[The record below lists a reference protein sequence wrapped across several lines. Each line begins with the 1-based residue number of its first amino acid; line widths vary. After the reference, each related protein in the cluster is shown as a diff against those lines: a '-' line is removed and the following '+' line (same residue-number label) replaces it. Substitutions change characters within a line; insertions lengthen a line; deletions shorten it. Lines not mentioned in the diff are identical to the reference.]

1 VNHLLCFGFGFTAQ
15 HLARLLPRDQWR
27 LTGTTR
33 SREGLAAIAEQNVE
47 GFVFQEMQTI
57 PASVTHILASIP
69 PGDKGDPVVL
79 KFANQLARTFS
90 WVAYLSTTGVY
101 GDRQGGWVD
110 EDSQLNPTSNRA
122 RRRVL
127 AELQWQPFKAHVFRL
142 PGIYGP
148 GRSQLDAVRDGTAR
162 RIVKPGQI
170 FSRIHVQDIADILA
184 ASIAKPNPGRI
195 YNVADDEACP
205 PQDVVAYAAELL
217 GLTPPPEVPFESAH
231 LSPMARS
238 FYDDSKRVSN
248 ARIKQELGYQLKYPN
263 YRLGLRALLHSQ
275 QAPRLAAPLGW
286 NDDRNNLKLHLPARP
301 N

>member
-1 VNHLLCFGFGFTAQ
+1 MNHLLCFGFGFTAQ
-15 HLARLLPRDQWR
+15 NLAKQLPRDQWR
-27 LTGTTR
+27 ISGTTR
-33 SREGLAAIAEQNVE
+33 KHDGLAAMASQDVE
-47 GFVFQEMQTI
+47 GFIFDELKDI
-57 PASVTHILASIP
+57 HPSVTHIIASIP
-69 PGDKGDPVVL
+69 PVETGDPVVL
-79 KFANQLARTFS
+79 KLANQLARPFS

-110 EDSQLNPTSNRA
+110 EESELDPTSDRA

-127 AELQWQPFKAHVFRL
+127 AEQQWQPFKAHVFRL

-170 FSRIHVQDIADILA
+170 FSRIHVEDIAGILA
-184 ASIAKPNPGRI
+184 ASVTRPNPGRI
-195 YNVADDEACP
+195 YNVADDEACA

-217 GLTPPPEVPFESAH
+217 GLAPPPEVPFDKAN

-248 ARIKQELGYQLKYPN
+248 ARIKQELEYQLKYPN
-263 YRLGLRALLHSQ
+263 YRAGLKALLHSQ
-275 QAPRLAAPLGW
+275 QSSFQTLA
-286 NDDRNNLKLHLPARP
+286 
-301 N
+301 